1 MARDGVLRIK
11 IGFGEYAR
19 DAESRERG
27 ECERDFIRFEM
38 LSGEGTSGGKGFG
51 FESSVRMFCVEWCSP
66 VAHVAL
72 Y

>member
-19 DAESRERG
+19 DAESREGG

-38 LSGEGTSGGKGFG
+38 LSGEGTSRGGAALDLSRRCRALCRVG
-51 FESSVRMFCVEWCSP
+51 SP

>member
-1 MARDGVLRIK
+1 MTRDGVLRIK

-19 DAESRERG
+19 DAESREGG

-38 LSGEGTSGGKGFG
+38 FSGEGTSRGGALGL
-51 FESSVRMFCVEWCSP
+51 SRRCRMFCVEWCSP

>member
-38 LSGEGTSGGKGFG
+38 LSGEGTSRGGGFG
-51 FESSVRMFCVEWCSP
+51 FESSVLYVVWSG
-66 VAHVAL
+66 AHL
-72 Y
+72 

>member
-1 MARDGVLRIK
+1 MARDGVLWIK

-19 DAESRERG
+19 DAESREGG

-38 LSGEGTSGGKGFG
+38 LSGEGPSRG
-51 FESSVRMFCVEWCSP
+51 EALDLSRRCCMFCVEWCSP